1 MIKKVPSRNCVQNNS
16 ILASFTIKN
25 GLTVWF
31 EIHESISDGTH
42 FRGPKRYFI
51 LTKLITESL
60 HEQNR

>member
-51 LTKLITESL
+51 NKTNYRKSY
-60 HEQNR
+60 EQNR